1 MITLKK
7 RTGPTIYCVIFFAVL
22 FASNG
27 YCKDIPSLSDCDKF
41 FQDLGSKRFKFSI
54 LIKDPGKWL
63 LKEFRRVS
71 HIFIGEFIEKAGP
84 EPGIEDMGGGSAPSQ
99 LVKYRVLETLFVIDP
114 MNPKSLKL
122 NVGNEIITREPVY
135 NLKFPKD
142 NMGKV
147 ERIELPE
154 EIFFPG
160 ARIIVMMNSQRSIE
174 LPNGKVVKLPEFTNR
189 TISLLGKGMKDD
201 SENRL
206 KVEFLLSCRK
216 NFWSKRW
223 GNP

>member
-7 RTGPTIYCVIFFAVL
+7 RKGPLICFAIIFTIL

-41 FQDLGSKRFKFSI
+41 FQDLGTKRFKPTFFN
-54 LIKDPGKWL
+54 KDPGKML
-63 LKEFRRVS
+63 LKEFRRVT
-71 HIFIGEFIEKAGP
+71 HIFVGEFVEKAGP
-84 EPGIEDMGGGSAPSQ
+84 EPSLADMGGGIAPSQ
-99 LVKYRVLETLFVIDP
+99 LVKYRVLETLFVKDP
-114 MNPKSLKL
+114 MKPKSFKL
-122 NVGNEIITREPVY
+122 NVGDEVTTNESVY
-135 NLKFPKD
+135 NLKFVED
-142 NMGKV
+142 DRGKTKK
-147 ERIELPE
+147 IELPE

-160 ARIIVMMNSQRSIE
+160 ARIIVMMNSQKSIANNKGVE
-174 LPNGKVVKLPEFTNR
+174 LPEFPNQ

-216 NFWSKRW
+216 HFWNKR
-223 GNP
+223 